1 MVSSSS
7 VLVADWAIWSY
18 SVAELPLRVRR
29 ILRSGRK
36 RLRSVHGRLMIGAG
50 LAAFRYYLGR
60 AAGYLESARNAYQ
73 LFEACEPRPS
83 TMLCIYRARNQ
94 ASVTGLV
101 EQARQQGMNIALWAL
116 DNPLPELSAYT
127 LGCGPGPKMDLLNR
141 LWQAVACDDCD
152 QLVIAD
158 DDISF
163 TRGSLDQLLGATI
176 TCEFGI
182 AQPAHDWASTS
193 TYSMNRRRPF
203 LLARQTTFVEPG
215 PLFVVTQPWIDQVV
229 PFPENFGMGWGLW
242 VLWLKLQA
250 KGCKLGVIDC
260 VTVNH
265 PSPTGREYASA
276 RGVETHRLQSLL
288 HEQGFQEPR
297 DAQKILGAWKMGEPI
312 PPWRSG
318 DQCIEHRS
326 ELRSFTRIQ

>member
-1 MVSSSS
+1 
-7 VLVADWAIWSY
+7 
-18 SVAELPLRVRR
+18 
-29 ILRSGRK
+29 
-36 RLRSVHGRLMIGAG
+36 MIGAG

-101 EQARQQGMNIALWAL
+101 EQAKQQGMNIALWAL

-163 TRGSLDQLLGATI
+163 TRGSLDQLLRATI

-276 RGVETHRLQSLL
+276 RGVETHRLHSLL

-297 DAQKILGAWKMGEPI
+297 DAQKTLGAWKMGEPI

>member
-1 MVSSSS
+1 M
-7 VLVADWAIWSY
+7 
-18 SVAELPLRVRR
+18 AELPFRVRR
-29 ILRSGRK
+29 IFRSGRK
-36 RLRSVHGRLMIGAG
+36 RLQSVRGRLIIGAG
-50 LAAFRYYLGR
+50 LAAFGYCLGR
-60 AAGYLESARNAYQ
+60 AAGYLESARKAYQ

-101 EQARQQGMNIALWAL
+101 EQAQLRGMNIALWAL

-127 LGCGPGPKMDLLNR
+127 VGCGPGPKMDLLNR

-163 TRGSLDQLLGATI
+163 TRGSLDQLLRAAI

-193 TYSMNRRRPF
+193 TYSINRRRPF

-288 HEQGFQEPR
+288 HEQGFQEAR
-297 DAQKILGAWKMGEPI
+297 DAQKTLGAWKMGEPI